1 MEYAE
6 GITLR
11 DYMDKQQL
19 SRKLIFDLFT
29 QLMTALKH
37 IHSNGLIHRDI
48 KPENIFINEETK
60 RIQVGDFGL
69 AKLDIR
75 IERDYRGSANNLK
88 RDQSGLCLTSQIF

>member
-29 QLMTALKH
+29 QLMTALKYV
-37 IHSNGLIHRDI
+37 RDI
-48 KPENIFINEETK
+48 
-60 RIQVGDFGL
+60 
-69 AKLDIR
+69 
-75 IERDYRGSANNLK
+75 NLI
-88 RDQSGLCLTSQIF
+88 S